1 VSECQCAEMAEA
13 LRRMTAERDALREQV
28 ATLQA
33 DARLGAMVRNGVRT
47 QHRLN
52 LKYDPWQEA
61 YHVTVDLAELN
72 VRGDHL
78 FRHRVNADLDAALA
92 AALEEETP

>member
-1 VSECQCAEMAEA
+1 VDAEQRIAELEAENAA
-13 LRRMTAERDALREQV
+13 LK
-28 ATLQA
+28 A

-72 VRGDHL
+72 VRGDHR
-78 FRHRVNADLDAALA
+78 FRHRVNADLDEALA
-92 AALEEETP
+92 AALGEETGGVA